1 MQVSICRWTLSVV
14 VAGFAVS
21 ALAVKA
27 PSGDFLTYRPPESQA
42 SYPWDTLGWWTVKI
56 TPTVP
61 QNLPSSTDTVFLY
74 SSKTKIDKSK
84 LTGKPML
91 VGNGVDATT
100 GKLIIGDPD
109 NGLLIGV
116 RVCNG
121 GTMTNGDTVY
131 AGAKENG
138 YADDTGVE
146 GAFLEV
152 EDGGLWTAESNFN
165 LGLSKGT
172 SYLNVKAGGTFAC
185 SNEFVVGAAYGNA
198 VVTNAGTMNIRNFF
212 IGGPEATGRME
223 VTGTL
228 NVASKFTLGR
238 NANSTAYLHLAKGA
252 TFVKKYGDG
261 KPVYIGNALGCDA
274 TMELDCNCT
283 LESSDKIFIANG
295 DSSCGRLVV
304 GENATVDNMS
314 SLYIGAAANGS
325 DGTLELRGG
334 TVKVRG
340 ASTTGTQSIFIGNE
354 STRGDVTSGRIVGYG
369 RLGTSNGQN
378 LRMRPYGQFIADGG
392 GVARDL
398 NFADIRTIGTN
409 ANDNVNGCGTNGW
422 FAVNKGRF
430 IYPRSQNCT
439 IGQTSHPTVGDYP
452 SRGTPTMLNSFR
464 YTLVTKPTGASEY
477 FNYAELY
484 ATDRDDIPAGLPTGK
499 NVTVAGVW
507 RFGLASN
514 RSYADE
520 PNPIAF
526 GGMKVKF
533 RYDTRAMKP
542 GQRVSVYHHDGSATG
557 SWKRI
562 SAEQPAFAT
571 LTEPAENLIETTTA
585 LDSTDETWNA
595 GWFAVVA
602 DGRKG
607 MYIVFK

>member
-1 MQVSICRWTLSVV
+1 MHISVSRWTLSAVV
-14 VAGFAVS
+14 VGLAAS
-21 ALAVKA
+21 AFPVQP
-27 PSGDFLTYRPPESQA
+27 PSDPYLTYRPPSGLK
-42 SYPWDTLGWWTVKI
+42 SYPWDDLSSWDTTTSDTPSDHLPTLVD
-56 TPTVP
+56 
-61 QNLPSSTDTVFLY
+61 NVFLY
-74 SSKTKIDKSK
+74 SSKNKISDGS
-84 LTGKPML
+84 GKPML
-91 VGNGVDATT
+91 VTNGVTAATA
-100 GKLIIGDPD
+100 KLFVGDSD
-109 NGLLIGV
+109 NGLTIGV
-116 RVCNG
+116 RVCAG
-121 GTMTNGDTVY
+121 GTMVNAGDVY
-131 AGAKENG
+131 AGCGKDGAAKSE
-138 YADDTGVE
+138 AQD
-146 GAFLEV
+146 AAWLEV
-152 EDGGLWTAESNFN
+152 ENGGLWEARSNFF
-165 LGLSKGT
+165 LGRTGKG
-172 SYLNVKAGGTFAC
+172 SSLLLVKEGGVFAC
-185 SNEFVVGAAYGNA
+185 SNEFVVGESYGLGI
-198 VVTNAGTMNIRNFF
+198 VTNAGTMNIRNFF
-212 IGGPEATGRME
+212 VGGAKGTGRME

-228 NVASKFTLGR
+228 NVASKFTVGR
-238 NANSTAYLHLAKGA
+238 HANSTADLHLAKGS
-252 TFVKKYGDG
+252 TFVKQYGDG
-261 KPVYIGNALGCDA
+261 KPVYIGHASNCTA
-274 TMELDCNCT
+274 TVALDCNLT
-283 LESSDKIFIANG
+283 LTSNDKIYLGSG
-295 DSSCGRLVV
+295 DFGRGRLVV
-304 GENATVDNMS
+304 GEDATVDNVH
-314 SLYIGAAANGS
+314 SLYLGVANES

-340 ASTTGTQSIFIGNE
+340 SSTTGTQSIFIGNE
-354 STRGDVTSGRIVGYG
+354 SKRGDVTSGRIVGYG
-369 RLGTSNGQN
+369 RIGTSNGQN

-439 IGQTSHPTVGDYP
+439 IDSTSHPTIGDYP
-452 SRGTPTMLNSFR
+452 SRNTPTMLNSFR

-514 RSYADE
+514 RSYASD
-520 PNPIAF
+520 PIPIAF

-542 GQRVSVYHHDGSATG
+542 GQRVSVYHHDGTATG

>member
-1 MQVSICRWTLSVV
+1 MKVSVSRWTLSAVV
-14 VAGFAVS
+14 VGLAVS
-21 ALAVKA
+21 AFAVKA
-27 PSGDFLTYRPPESQA
+27 PDKPYLTYRPDA
-42 SYPWDTLGWWTVKI
+42 GKDSYPWTTLKWWNTS
-56 TPTVP
+56 TSGGATEF
-61 QNLPSSTDTVFLY
+61 LPSLTDTVFLY
-74 SSKTKIDKSK
+74 SSKNGINKTS

-185 SNEFVVGAAYGNA
+185 SNEFVVGQAYGNA

-212 IGGPEATGRME
+212 IGGPQATGRME

-228 NVASKFTLGR
+228 NVASKFTVGR
-238 NANSTAYLHLAKGA
+238 HANSTAYLHLAKGA
-252 TFVKKYGDG
+252 TFVKQYGDG
-261 KPVYIGNALGCDA
+261 KPVYIGHASNCTA
-274 TMELDCNCT
+274 TVALDCNLT
-283 LESSDKIFIANG
+283 MASNDRIYLGSG
-295 DSSCGRLVV
+295 DFGRGRLVV
-304 GENATVDNMS
+304 GEDATVDNIS
-314 SLYIGAAANGS
+314 SLYLGVANES

-340 ASTTGTQSIFIGNE
+340 SSTTGTQSIFIGNE

-369 RLGTSNGQN
+369 RIGTSNGQN

-439 IGQTSHPTVGDYP
+439 IDSTSHPTIGDYP
-452 SRGTPTMLNSFR
+452 NRGTPTMLNSFR
-464 YTLVTKPTGASEY
+464 YTLVTKPTGANEY

-514 RSYADE
+514 RSYASD

-542 GQRVSVYHHDGSATG
+542 GQRVSVYHHDGTATG

-607 MYIVFK
+607 MYTVFK

>member
-1 MQVSICRWTLSVV
+1 MHISVSRWTLSVV
-14 VAGFAVS
+14 VIGLAVS
-21 ALAVKA
+21 AFAVKA
-27 PSGDFLTYRPPESQA
+27 PDAPYLTYRPDA
-42 SYPWDTLGWWTVKI
+42 GKDSYPWTTLKWWNTS
-56 TPTVP
+56 TSGGATEC
-61 QNLPSSTDTVFLY
+61 LPSLTDTVFLY
-74 SSKTKIDKSK
+74 SSKNGINKTS

-91 VGNGVDATT
+91 IEDGVDATT

-109 NGLLIGV
+109 NGLIIGV

-185 SNEFVVGAAYGNA
+185 SNEFVVGQAYGNA

-212 IGGPEATGRME
+212 IGGPQATGRME

-228 NVASKFTLGR
+228 NVASKFTVGR
-238 NANSTAYLHLAKGA
+238 HANSTAYLHLAKGA
-252 TFVKKYGDG
+252 TFVKQYVDA
-261 KPVYIGNALGCDA
+261 KPVYIGHASNSTA
-274 TMELDCNCT
+274 TVALDCNLT
-283 LESSDKIFIANG
+283 MASNDRIYLGSG
-295 DSSCGRLVV
+295 DFGRGRLVV
-304 GENATVDNMS
+304 GEDATVDNIS
-314 SLYIGAAANGS
+314 SLYLGVANES

-354 STRGDVTSGRIVGYG
+354 SKRGDVTSGRIVGYG
-369 RLGTSNGQN
+369 RIGTSNGQN

-439 IGQTSHPTVGDYP
+439 IDSTSHPTIGDYP

-464 YTLVTKPTGASEY
+464 YTLVTKPTGAGEY

-514 RSYADE
+514 RSYAND

-542 GQRVSVYHHDGSATG
+542 GQRVSVYHHDGTATG

-607 MYIVFK
+607 MYIVFQ

>member
-1 MQVSICRWTLSVV
+1 MQVFVSRWTLSAVV
-14 VAGFAVS
+14 VGLAVS
-21 ALAVKA
+21 AFAVKA
-27 PSGDFLTYRPPESQA
+27 LDKPYLTYRPDA
-42 SYPWDTLGWWTVKI
+42 GKDSYPWTTLKWWNTS
-56 TPTVP
+56 TSGGATEF
-61 QNLPSSTDTVFLY
+61 LPSLTDTVFLY
-74 SSKTKIDKSK
+74 SSKNGINKTS

-91 VGNGVDATT
+91 IEDGVDATT

-172 SYLNVKAGGTFAC
+172 SYLNVKAGDTFAC
-185 SNEFVVGAAYGNA
+185 SNEFVVGQAYGNA

-212 IGGPEATGRME
+212 IGGPQATGRME

-228 NVASKFTLGR
+228 NVASKFTVGR
-238 NANSTAYLHLAKGA
+238 HANSTAYLHLAKGA
-252 TFVKKYGDG
+252 TFVKQYGDG
-261 KPVYIGNALGCDA
+261 KPVYIGHASNCTA
-274 TMELDCNCT
+274 TVALDCNLT
-283 LESSDKIFIANG
+283 MASNDRIYLGSG
-295 DSSCGRLVV
+295 DFGRGRLIV
-304 GENATVDNMS
+304 GEDATVDNIS
-314 SLYIGAAANGS
+314 SLYLGVANES

-354 STRGDVTSGRIVGYG
+354 SKRGDVTSGRIVGYG
-369 RLGTSNGQN
+369 RIGTSNGQN

-439 IGQTSHPTVGDYP
+439 IGQTSHPTIGDYP

-514 RSYADE
+514 RSYAND

-542 GQRVSVYHHDGSATG
+542 GQRVSVYHHDGTATG

-607 MYIVFK
+607 MYVIFK

>member
-1 MQVSICRWTLSVV
+1 MQISVSRWTLSVV
-14 VAGFAVS
+14 VIGLAVS
-21 ALAVKA
+21 AFAVKA
-27 PSGDFLTYRPPESQA
+27 PDAPYLTYRPDA
-42 SYPWDTLGWWTVKI
+42 GKDSYPWTTLKWWNTS
-56 TPTVP
+56 TSGGATEC
-61 QNLPSSTDTVFLY
+61 LPSLTDTVFLY
-74 SSKTKIDKSK
+74 SSKNGINKTS

-91 VGNGVDATT
+91 IEDGVDATT

-185 SNEFVVGAAYGNA
+185 SNEFVVGQAYGNA

-212 IGGPEATGRME
+212 MGGPKGTGRME

-228 NVASKFTLGR
+228 NVASKFTVGR
-238 NANSTAYLHLAKGA
+238 HANSTAYLHLAKGS
-252 TFVKKYGDG
+252 TFVKQYDDG
-261 KPVYIGNALGCDA
+261 KPIYIGHASNSTA
-274 TMELDCNCT
+274 TVALDCNLT
-283 LESSDKIFIANG
+283 LTSNDKIYLGSG
-295 DSSCGRLVV
+295 DFGRGRLVV
-304 GENATVDNMS
+304 GEDATVDNIS
-314 SLYIGAAANGS
+314 SLYLGVANES

-369 RLGTSNGQN
+369 RIGTSNGQN

-439 IGQTSHPTVGDYP
+439 IDSTSHPTIGDYP
-452 SRGTPTMLNSFR
+452 NRGTPTMLNSFR

-514 RSYADE
+514 RSYAND

-533 RYDTRAMKP
+533 CYDNRAMKP
-542 GQRVSVYHHDGSATG
+542 GQCVSVYHHDGSATG

-585 LDSTDETWNA
+585 LDSTGETWNA

>member
-1 MQVSICRWTLSVV
+1 MQISVSRWTLSVV
-14 VAGFAVS
+14 VIGLAVS
-21 ALAVKA
+21 AFAVQS
-27 PSGDFLTYRPPESQA
+27 PDGDFLTYRPPEGKA
-42 SYPWDTLGWWTVKI
+42 SYPWDTLGWWNVKI
-56 TPTVP
+56 TSTVP

-74 SSKTKIDKSK
+74 SSKTQINKSK

-109 NGLLIGV
+109 NGYMIGV
-116 RVCNG
+116 RIEGG
-121 GTMTNGDTVY
+121 GTMTNGGAVY
-131 AGAKENG
+131 AGCGKNG
-138 YADDTGVE
+138 DASATASDAAY
-146 GAFLEV
+146 LEV
-152 EDGGLWTAESNFN
+152 ENGGLWTASDCFF
-165 LGLSKGT
+165 LGLTGGGT

-185 SNEFVVGAAYGNA
+185 SNEFVVGQAYGNA

-212 IGGPEATGRME
+212 IGGPQATGRME

-228 NVASKFTLGR
+228 NVASKFTVGR
-238 NANSTAYLHLAKGA
+238 HANSTAYLHLAKGA
-252 TFVKKYGDG
+252 TFVKQYGDG
-261 KPVYIGNALGCDA
+261 KPVYIGHASNSTA
-274 TMELDCNCT
+274 TVALDCNLT
-283 LESSDKIFIANG
+283 MASNDRIYLGSG
-295 DSSCGRLVV
+295 DFGRGRLVV
-304 GENATVDNMS
+304 GEDATVDNIS
-314 SLYIGAAANGS
+314 SLYLGVANES

-340 ASTTGTQSIFIGNE
+340 SSTTGTQSIFIGNE
-354 STRGDVTSGRIVGYG
+354 STRGDMTSGRIVGYG
-369 RLGTSNGQN
+369 RIGTSNGQN

-439 IGQTSHPTVGDYP
+439 IDSTSHPTVGDYP
-452 SRGTPTMLNSFR
+452 SRNTPTMLNSFR
-464 YTLVTKPTGASEY
+464 YTLVTKPTGKSEY

-484 ATDRDDIPAGLPTGK
+484 ATDRDDIPAGLPAGK

-514 RSYADE
+514 RSYASD

-526 GGMKVKF
+526 GGMKLTF
-533 RYDTRAMKP
+533 RYDHRAMKP